1 MNRENT
7 PMKKIVWF
15 VRHYPIP
22 VLTLV
27 GLIIGGALQVTH
39 EEQAGKIAWMVTL
52 IIGGIPV
59 VWQTIREML
68 HKHFVADI
76 VAMLAI
82 IVSIVL
88 NDAFPG
94 VIIVLMQSGGKSLE
108 DYAYRRASSSL
119 DNLLSRAPRIAHKK
133 VAQGLEEIQVSQIN
147 IGDILVIR
155 PGDLIPVDG
164 IILSS
169 TARIDEASLTGE
181 PLPKTKTNGEQVFSG
196 TINIGDVFDI
206 QAARKSEESQYSKIV
221 KLVKKAQQEKA
232 PIQRL
237 ADKYAVWFTPLTLA
251 VSASGWLIT
260 NNFETILS
268 VLVVATPCSL
278 IFATPVA
285 VISGIN
291 RAAKTGI
298 IIKTGAAIEQVA
310 KTQVAVFDKTGTIT
324 FGTPVVERIISFDGI
339 SSDEIL
345 LKVASLEQLS
355 SHPIASMIVQKGREK
370 FDKLLVPENFR
381 EISGAGVEGRVG
393 SDHIMIGA
401 SSMFENAGI
410 EIFNNVNTTTDMIK
424 PEGRMIA
431 FVAFNG
437 KLSGAIVF
445 GDEIRPD
452 VKTMI
457 QRLKTIG
464 VKKTVLLTGDIKNN
478 AKNIARQAGITDYQA
493 ELVPE
498 EKVVAIKKLR
508 QEFENVI
515 MVGDGINDA
524 PALAASTV
532 GIAMGARGTAISAD
546 AADIVFLE
554 DTVSKVVNTI
564 EIGKRTISVA
574 KQSILVG
581 LGCSFFFMGIAMFGH
596 LPPAIGAMLQEALDV
611 SVILNALRAR

>member
-1 MNRENT
+1 MEKENLQ
-7 PMKKIVWF
+7 KIIWF
-15 VRHYPIP
+15 TKHYPVP
-22 VLTLV
+22 VLAVIGLV
-27 GLIIGGALQVTH
+27 VGGVLQITH
-39 EEQAGKIAWMVTL
+39 EDQAGKIAWFVTL
-52 IIGGIPV
+52 VAGGIPV

-82 IVSIVL
+82 VVSIIL

-94 VIIVLMQSGGKSLE
+94 VIIVLMQSGGKALE

-119 DNLLSRAPRIAHKK
+119 DNLLSRAPRIAHRKTDHDI
-133 VAQGLEEIQVSQIN
+133 EEIQVSQIN
-147 IGDILVIR
+147 IGDVLIIR

-164 IILSS
+164 EIISLH
-169 TARIDEASLTGE
+169 ARIDEASLTGE
-181 PLPKTKTNGEQVFSG
+181 PLPKTKTCGDHIYSG
-196 TINIGDVFDI
+196 TINIGDAFDI
-206 QAARKSEESQYSKIV
+206 KATRKSDESQYSKIV
-221 KLVKKAQQEKA
+221 KLVKKAQEEKA

-237 ADKYAVWFTPLTLA
+237 ADKYAVWFTPITLA
-251 VSASGWLIT
+251 ACTAGWLVT

-291 RAAKTGI
+291 KAAKSGI

-324 FGTPVVERIISFDGI
+324 FGTPTVERIISFEGVSND
-339 SSDEIL
+339 DIL
-345 LKVASLEQLS
+345 LKAASLEQFS
-355 SHPIASMIVQKGREK
+355 SHPVASMIVQKGKEK
-370 FDKLLVPENFR
+370 FNKLLVPEDFR

-393 SDHIMIGA
+393 PDHVMIGA
-401 SSMFENAGI
+401 QSMFENVS
-410 EIFNNVNTTTDMIK
+410 EDIFNSVGLVTDRIK
-424 PEGRMIA
+424 PEGRM
-431 FVAFNG
+431 VAFIAING

-445 GDEIRPD
+445 GDELRPD

-457 QRLKTIG
+457 QKLQDMGI
-464 VKKTVLLTGDIKNN
+464 KKTVLLTGDIKNN
-478 AKNIARQAGITDYQA
+478 AKNIAEQAGITDYHA

-498 EKVVAIKKLR
+498 EKVIAVKKLR

-532 GIAMGARGTAISAD
+532 GIAMGAKGTAISAE
-546 AADIVFLE
+546 AADVVFLE
-554 DTVSKVVNTI
+554 DNVSKVVNTI
-564 EIGKRTISVA
+564 QIGKRTISVA
-574 KQSILVG
+574 KQSIFIG
-581 LGCSFFFMGIAMFGH
+581 LGCSFFFMGIAILGH
-596 LPPAIGAMLQEALDV
+596 LPPAIGAVLQEVLDV
-611 SVILNALRAR
+611 GVILNALRAR

>member
-1 MNRENT
+1 MES
-7 PMKKIVWF
+7 KKDRIRQIAWF
-15 VRHYPIP
+15 VKHYPVP
-22 VLTLV
+22 VLALIGLFV
-27 GLIIGGALQVTH
+27 GGILQVSH
-39 EEQAGKIAWMVTL
+39 EEQAGKIAWFVTL
-52 IIGGIPV
+52 IGGGIPV
-59 VWQTIREML
+59 VWQTAREIL

-82 IVSIVL
+82 IVSIIL

-94 VIIVLMQSGGKSLE
+94 VIIVLMQSGGKALE

-119 DNLLSRAPRIAHKK
+119 DNLLSRAPRIAHRKK
-133 VAQGLEEIQVSQIN
+133 DHNIEEIQVSQID

-164 IILSS
+164 EILSMQ
-169 TARIDEASLTGE
+169 TRIDESSLTGE
-181 PLPKTKTNGEQVFSG
+181 PLPKSKTCGEQVFSG
-196 TINIGDVFDI
+196 TINIGDAFDI
-206 QAARKSEESQYSKIV
+206 KATRKSDESQYSKIV

-237 ADKYAVWFTPLTLA
+237 ADKYAVWFTPLTLV
-251 VSASGWLIT
+251 VSAAGWLIT

-285 VISGIN
+285 IISGIN

-324 FGTPVVERIISFDGI
+324 FGTPAVERIISFDGR
-339 SSDEIL
+339 SCDDIL
-345 LKVASLEQLS
+345 LKAASLEQLS
-355 SHPIASMIVQKGREK
+355 SHPIAAMIVQKGKEK
-370 FDKLLVPENFR
+370 FEKLLVPENFR
-381 EISGAGVEGRVG
+381 EISGAGVEGRIG
-393 SDHIMIGA
+393 EDHIMIGA
-401 SSMFENAGI
+401 LSIFENLGAGI
-410 EIFNNVNTTTDMIK
+410 FDGVNSTANQMQQD
-424 PEGRMIA
+424 GRMVAYIA
-431 FVAFNG
+431 LNG

-464 VKKTVLLTGDIKNN
+464 IKKTVLLTGDIKNN
-478 AKNIARQAGITDYQA
+478 ARNIAEQAGITDYEA

-498 EKVVAIKKLR
+498 EKVIAVKKLR
-508 QEFENVI
+508 QEYENVI

-532 GIAMGARGTAISAD
+532 GIAMGARGTAISAE
-546 AADIVFLE
+546 AADVVLL
-554 DTVSKVVNTI
+554 DDSVSKVVNTI

-574 KQSILVG
+574 KQSIFVG
-581 LGCSFFFMGIAMFGH
+581 LGGSFLFMAIAMFGH
-596 LPPAIGAMLQEALDV
+596 LPPAMGALLQEVLDV